1 MGEESCCGVDKEARG
16 RLTGRS
22 TQGAGRGDA
31 EAFISE
37 ETPTTS
43 RFEKRAAA
51 EQRQE
56 ELDLEA
62 NEKASLLA
70 EEREKAAA
78 TQEYRVQA
86 VKGKR
91 IREGVTEYYIK
102 WFNYG
107 EKDNSWEPVANL
119 KGSAMLI
126 AAFESKFKSKTT
138 APVAVGVTVDQYTQ
152 SGRQR
157 SKKRKAG
164 TK

>member
-1 MGEESCCGVDKEARG
+1 VKRAAVAWIKKHGGDSQDAVRREQVEGMLR
-16 RLTGRS
+16 RS
-22 TQGAGRGDA
+22 
-31 EAFISE
+31 
-37 ETPTTS
+37 S
-43 RFEKRAAA
+43 RRRHLFEKRAAA